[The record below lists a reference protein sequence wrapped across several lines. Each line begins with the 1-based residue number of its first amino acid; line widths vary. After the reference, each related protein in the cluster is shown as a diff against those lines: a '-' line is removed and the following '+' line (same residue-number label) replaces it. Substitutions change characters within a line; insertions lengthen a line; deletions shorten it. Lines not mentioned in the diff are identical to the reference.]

1 MSVPRELSYT
11 KDHEWITEGE
21 VATVGITAYAA
32 EALGDVVFVQLPEV
46 GAVVSAGETCGEIE
60 STKSVSDLLAPVA
73 GTVTEVN
80 QAVAE
85 DPALLNSDPFG
96 AGWLI
101 KINRAGSDGELLTP
115 DAYDE
120 LTAG

>member
-1 MSVPRELSYT
+1 MPVPRELHYT
-11 KDHEWITEGE
+11 KDHEWITDGPI
-21 VATVGITAYAA
+21 ATVGITAYAA

-46 GAVVSAGETCGEIE
+46 GAVVSAGEACGEIE
-60 STKSVSDLLAPVA
+60 STKSVSDLLAPVS

-101 KINRAGSDGELLTP
+101 RINRAAPDGELLTP
-115 DAYDE
+115 DEYDE